1 MYRVKPSRY
10 TLSLIAT
17 LIRGK
22 VVNLGS
28 LEWVSLLWFLAC
40 WIGYGRYSGLKST
53 HGQRLQDAL
62 QLHIK
67 RWIAQVEQ
75 RDNRMVDTAIIANIE
90 RNATFMAS
98 SSLLII
104 AGLVTAIGSADK
116 ALALFTQLPFVRFD
130 PQTWEIGLIIMTTV
144 FAYAFF
150 TFTWCIRQWGFAS
163 ILIGSV
169 PHPSQPIDERLEQS
183 LGQIISLAV
192 YHFNIGLRAYY
203 YSLALLTWFIHPLIF
218 ILATTW
224 VVAVLYRREFHS
236 KTLKALAS
244 GL

>member
-1 MYRVKPSRY
+1 MSL
-10 TLSLIAT
+10 TALEWLSLA
-17 LIRGK
+17 
-22 VVNLGS
+22 
-28 LEWVSLLWFLAC
+28 WFLFC
-40 WIGYGRYSGLKST
+40 WIGYTHYSGLQSE

-67 RWIAQVEQ
+67 RWILQIEQ
-75 RDNRMVDTAIIANIE
+75 RDNRMVDTAIVTNIE

-98 SSLLII
+98 STLLII
-104 AGLVTAIGSADK
+104 AGLVTAIGAMEK
-116 ALALFTQLPFVRFD
+116 ALALFTQLPFVRFN
-130 PQTWEIGLIIMTTV
+130 PQTWEIGLILMTLA

-163 ILIGSV
+163 ILIGSL
-169 PHPSQPIDERLEQS
+169 PPLTQTPDED
-183 LGQIISLAV
+183 LGNALARIISLAV
-192 YHFNIGLRAYY
+192 YHFNMGLRTYY
-203 YSLALLTWFIHPLIF
+203 FSLALLVWFIHPVAFMIT
-218 ILATTW
+218 TTW

>member
-1 MYRVKPSRY
+1 MH
-10 TLSLIAT
+10 
-17 LIRGK
+17 
-22 VVNLGS
+22 LGS
-28 LEWVSLLWFLAC
+28 LEWASLLWFLTC
-40 WIGYGRYSGLKST
+40 WVGYGRYSGLKST

-62 QLHIK
+62 QLHI
-67 RWIAQVEQ
+67 RQWIVQIEK

-104 AGLVTAIGSADK
+104 AGLVTAIGSTDK

-130 PQTWEIGLIIMTTV
+130 PQTWEIGLIMMTVV

-169 PHPSQPIDERLEQS
+169 THHSQPPNARLAESLERL
-183 LGQIISLAV
+183 ISLAV
-192 YHFNIGLRAYY
+192 YHFNVGLRAYY
-203 YSLALLTWFIHPLIF
+203 YSLALLTWFIHPLLF
-218 ILATTW
+218 MLATTW
-224 VVAVLYRREFHS
+224 VIAVLYRREYHS
-236 KTLKALAS
+236 RTLKALAS

>member
-1 MYRVKPSRY
+1 MTKGYRLY
-10 TLSLIAT
+10 LSA
-17 LIRGK
+17 
-22 VVNLGS
+22 
-28 LEWVSLLWFLAC
+28 LEWASMLWFLAC
-40 WIGYGRYSGLKST
+40 WIGYGRYSGLNST

-62 QLHIK
+62 QVHIK
-67 RWIAQVEQ
+67 RWIVQIEQ
-75 RDNRMVDTAIIANIE
+75 RDNRMVDTSIVANIE

-104 AGLVTAIGSADK
+104 AGLVTAIGSTEK
-116 ALALFTQLPFVRFD
+116 ALSLFTQLPFVRFD
-130 PQTWEIGLIIMTTV
+130 PQTWEIGLISLTIV

-169 PHPSQPIDERLEQS
+169 PHPKEGTDERLEQS

-203 YSLALLTWFIHPLIF
+203 FSLALLTWFLHPLVF
-218 ILATTW
+218 MLATAW
-224 VVAVLYRREFHS
+224 VVGVLYRREY
-236 KTLKALAS
+236 KPRTLKALAA

>member
-10 TLSLIAT
+10 NLSLVAT

-144 FAYAFF
+144 FAYAFLPLRGVSANGVCF
-150 TFTWCIRQWGFAS
+150 DFNWQCAS
-163 ILIGSV
+163 
-169 PHPSQPIDERLEQS
+169 PSQPIDERLEQS

>member
-1 MYRVKPSRY
+1 MY
-10 TLSLIAT
+10 LS
-17 LIRGK
+17 
-22 VVNLGS
+22 V
-28 LEWVSLLWFLAC
+28 LEWVSLLWFLGC
-40 WIGYGRYSGLKST
+40 WIGYGRYSGLKSM

-62 QLHIK
+62 QVHIK
-67 RWIAQVEQ
+67 RWIAQIEQ
-75 RDNRMVDTAIIANIE
+75 RDNRMVDTSIIANIE

-104 AGLVTAIGSADK
+104 AGLVAAIGSTEK
-116 ALALFTQLPFVRFD
+116 ALSLFTQLPFVRFD
-130 PQTWEIGLIIMTTV
+130 PQTWEIGLISLTLV

-169 PHPSQPIDERLEQS
+169 PTPKQDADERLEQS

-192 YHFNIGLRAYY
+192 YHFNMGLRAYY
-203 YSLALLTWFIHPLIF
+203 FSLALLTWFIHPIAFMLT
-218 ILATTW
+218 TTW

-236 KTLKALAS
+236 RTLKALAA
-244 GL
+244 GI